1 MDSQD
6 KNESRIRRQELLA
19 RRLGEALDQL
29 KPHGAVDCPDTEVI
43 AAYAEQALGPDESAQ
58 WEGHFASCSRCRNIL
73 RVLGA
78 SADAPLAEKEVAH
91 LGQLISAVRAPV
103 EITAGKAHGARS
115 KLFDWRK
122 RWLAPALGVAAVLAV
137 WFAMRPPWRAPDR
150 GATETLVAQ
159 APRNEI
165 PASPAPTAVDR
176 FSNVAPPQNLK
187 KEATPSPDRS
197 ATQTAPLNSPTQSPV
212 NGRLDSGAAV
222 GGVSP
227 SEGEAL
233 RSLQQQKKLSA
244 PAGGREGQPPAGP
257 APPPPLPSRAAVA
270 MQAPAAPQAE
280 AKASSGNAV
289 AESAPAPAKGNANAN
304 AAVDSLAQD
313 KQSSAPRPM
322 AGALVVP
329 EASSRLSAGA
339 RKPQSAADLKTNE
352 PSTVQATAPF
362 GSTVWR
368 MGKNGKIERSADAGA
383 TWVPQVSPSLE
394 DWLAAAAV
402 SDTVCWVA
410 GRNGSIARATDGESW
425 ERIAPPAQAAANGAR
440 IPDWTGITARDAQSA
455 TITASDGRKFS
466 TTDGGK
472 TWQRQ

>member
-29 KPHGAVDCPDTEVI
+29 KPHAATDCPDTEVI

-103 EITAGKAHGARS
+103 EITAGTAQGARP
-115 KLFDWRK
+115 KPIDWRR

-150 GATETLVAQ
+150 GASETLVAQ
-159 APRNEI
+159 APRNEM
-165 PASPAPTAVDR
+165 PASPGPAAVDR
-176 FSNVAPPQNLK
+176 FSNAAPPQNLK
-187 KEATPSPDRS
+187 KEAIPSQDRS
-197 ATQTAPLNSPTQSPV
+197 AAQTAPLNSPTQSPV
-212 NGRLDSGAAV
+212 NGRLDSGAVV

-233 RSLQQQKKLSA
+233 RSLQPQKKLSA
-244 PAGGREGQPPAGP
+244 PTEEREGQPSASPSMPPP
-257 APPPPLPSRAAVA
+257 APKAQIA
-270 MQAPAAPQAE
+270 MQAQAAPQSE
-280 AKASSGNAV
+280 AKASSGKAV
-289 AESAPAPAKGNANAN
+289 TESAPAAANGNASSNAV
-304 AAVDSLAQD
+304 VDAPARD
-313 KQSSAPRPM
+313 KKSPAPQVA
-322 AGALVVP
+322 AGALGLP
-329 EASSRLSAGA
+329 GAPSRMDSVA
-339 RKPQSAADLKTNE
+339 RNRQSAADLKTNE

-368 MGKNGKIERSADAGA
+368 MGKNGRIERSADAGV
-383 TWVPQVSPSLE
+383 TWVLQASPSQE
-394 DWLAAAAV
+394 DWLAASAI

-410 GRNGSIARATDGESW
+410 GRNGSIARTSDGERW
-425 ERIAPPAQAAANGAR
+425 ERIAPPAQVAANGAVL
-440 IPDWTGITARDAQSA
+440 PDWTGITARDAQSA

-466 TTDGGK
+466 TADGGK

>member
-6 KNESRIRRQELLA
+6 KNESRIRRQESLA

-29 KPHGAVDCPDTEVI
+29 KPHGAADCPDTDVI

-58 WEGHFASCSRCRNIL
+58 WEGHFASCTRCRNIL

-78 SADAPLAEKEVAH
+78 SADAPLAEKEVAQ
-91 LGQLISAVRAPV
+91 LGQLVSAVRAPI
-103 EITAGKAHGARS
+103 EITAGKAQGARPQRV
-115 KLFDWRK
+115 DWRK
-122 RWLAPALGVAAVLAV
+122 RWLAPAIGVAAVLAV
-137 WFAMRPPWRAPDR
+137 WFAMRPPWRVADR
-150 GATETLVAQ
+150 GASETLVAQ
-159 APRNEI
+159 APRNEM
-165 PASPAPTAVDR
+165 PASPAPPAVDR

-187 KEATPSPDRS
+187 KEATLSPEGS
-197 ATQTAPLNSPTQSPV
+197 AAQTAPLNSPTQSPV

-227 SEGEAL
+227 SEGETL

-244 PAGGREGQPPAGP
+244 PMEGREAQPPASP
-257 APPPPLPSRAAVA
+257 SVPPPTPKARIA
-270 MQAPAAPQAE
+270 MQAQAAPQAE

-289 AESAPAPAKGNANAN
+289 AESAPAPASGNANAN
-304 AAVDSLAQD
+304 AAVDALARD
-313 KQSSAPRPM
+313 KQPSAPRPV

-339 RKPQSAADLKTNE
+339 RKPQSAADLKTTE
-352 PSTVQATAPF
+352 PASVQATAPF

-368 MGKNGKIERSADAGA
+368 MGKNGRVERSADAGE
-383 TWVPQVSPSLE
+383 TWVLQASPSQE
-394 DWLAAAAV
+394 EWLAAVAV

-410 GRNGSIARATDGESW
+410 GRNGSIARTTDGERW
-425 ERIAPPAQAAANGAR
+425 ERIAPPAQGAANGAAL
-440 IPDWTGITARDAQSA
+440 PDLTGITARDAQSA

-466 TTDGGK
+466 TADGGR